1 MQQEMV
7 LEIVDWGTP
16 AYEVTLQLR
25 DEVLRKPLG
34 MSIAKDSLEGEERDI
49 HIRACL
55 GLATVGVLVLSPQGE
70 DTLKMR
76 QVAVD
81 ESLRG
86 QQVGR
91 RMVVF
96 AEEIAREK
104 GYARFVL
111 NARQVAI
118 PFYEKLGY
126 SIISEEFTEVG
137 IPHRKMAKL
146 LQSE

>member
-1 MQQEMV
+1 M
-7 LEIVDWGTP
+7 
-16 AYEVTLQLR
+16 
-25 DEVLRKPLG
+25 
-34 MSIAKDSLEGEERDI
+34 
-49 HIRACL
+49 
-55 GLATVGVLVLSPQGE
+55 
-70 DTLKMR
+70 KMR

-96 AEEIAREK
+96 AEEIAREE

-126 SIISEEFTEVG
+126 NIISEEFTEVG